1 MAYTLSQIYEA
12 LSKTENGGAMVA
24 DLQEAISKTRD
35 EAAKNRIERNK
46 VLDSLNLRDG
56 GNVDESLKNLAALL
70 AVVQQQ
76 GGDPTQLGSQM
87 QSLQAQVKELTD
99 KYTASEKKAKEE
111 HDRRVQTAIRSKAMA
126 ALTNG
131 KAINPEAMLKV
142 IADNISMKEDETV
155 VYRNGDTE
163 LSLEDGVAGWL
174 KDNPWAVK
182 NDMQTGTGSNM
193 NTGGKKQYS
202 LEDLKGMTREEINAH
217 WSEISKGVD
226 K

>member
-1 MAYTLSQIYEA
+1 MAYTLAQIYEA

-76 GGDPTQLGSQM
+76 GGDPAQLGSQM

-99 KYTASEKKAKEE
+99 KYAASEKKAKEE
-111 HDRRVQTAIRSKAMA
+111 HDRRVQTAIRSKAMT

-142 IADNISMKEDETV
+142 IADNISMKDDDTV

-182 NDMQTGTGSNM
+182 NDMQTGSGSNM

-202 LEDLKGMTREEINAH
+202 MEDLKGMSREEINAH
-217 WSEISKGVD
+217 WDEISKGVD